1 MKQTAIRGSD
11 LLVALQELVEALDGR
26 RPHLERAGEAQILFD
41 VRRLRVNSL
50 LADVYVV
57 CGTGV
62 ASAASGIS
70 TTQMHPLP
78 GRF

>member
-1 MKQTAIRGSD
+1 MTTLRATQRTQTSCEPLD
-11 LLVALQELVEALDGR
+11 SEMSLVVS
-26 RPHLERAGEAQILFD
+26 RA
-41 VRRLRVNSL
+41 SL